1 MNNAELASQL
11 KEFKHKL
18 ELTRQA
24 NQHNAELLQQLK
36 GAYQSK
42 LAEILDEVED
52 AAMLLADSTDSD
64 AQEAYE
70 KLTVLLHK
78 LRQG

>member
-11 KEFKHKL
+11 KDFKHKL

-24 NQHNAELLQQLK
+24 NQHNAELLERLK

-70 KLTVLLHK
+70 KLTVLLCK
-78 LRQG
+78 FRQG

>member
-1 MNNAELASQL
+1 MNNAEMARQL

-18 ELTRQA
+18 ELAKQA
-24 NQHNAELLQQLK
+24 NQHNAELLEQLK

-52 AAMLLADSTDSD
+52 VAMLLTDSTDSD

-70 KLTVLLHK
+70 KLTVLLRK
-78 LRQG
+78 FRQE